1 MHLTCALG
9 DTSTLYIFK
18 FSMHIKIHNIF
29 CMSRRTKN
37 LYSMYNLKHEYN
49 LAR

>member
-9 DTSTLYIFK
+9 DTSALYIFK

-29 CMSRRTKN
+29 CMSRETKN
-37 LYSMYNLKHEYN
+37 LYSVYNFKHEYN
-49 LAR
+49 LTI